1 MTREEKQKTID
12 ELSARLQAYPHFYV
26 VDMEGLNAEATSLL
40 RRKCFEHKVK
50 LVVVKNTLFA
60 KALELQ
66 KDVDFSA
73 VISSLKGASAVFFA
87 EVANEPAKLIK
98 EYRKEHEKPLLKVA
112 YAEESVYVGD
122 NHLDALA
129 SLKSKN
135 ELIADVMA
143 LLQSPAKSVVSALQT
158 GGSKLSGIVK
168 VLAERQ

>member
-26 VDMEGLNAEATSLL
+26 VDMEGLNAEATSML

-87 EVANEPAKLIK
+87 VANEPAKLIK
-98 EYRKEHEKPLLKVA
+98 EYRKEHDKPLLKVA
-112 YAEESVYVGD
+112 YAEESVYVGES
-122 NHLDALA
+122 HLDALA

-135 ELIADVMA
+135 ELIADVMV

-168 VLAERQ
+168 VLSERQ